1 MVKSH
6 AAPQSTPPSSNA
18 KDSTSG
24 SERPSFAKPSF
35 EMTMYQRN
43 VFMNMALNMTWQLA
57 LVVIIPIIGG
67 FKLDSALNSSP
78 WFTVLGFVIAAV
90 GTMLV
95 LKRIVSV
102 ANNKAAEG
110 PKA

>member
-6 AAPQSTPPSSNA
+6 AAPQSTPPSSNG
-18 KDSTSG
+18 KQ
-24 SERPSFAKPSF
+24 SEKPSF

-57 LVVIIPIIGG
+57 VVVVIPIVGG
-67 FKLDSALNSSP
+67 FKLDEALNSSP

-102 ANNKAAEG
+102 ANTKAAGG
-110 PKA
+110 PK